1 MTFEG
6 TEVNLFINSNLN
18 LLFTCVLRYVVQLLT
33 PAFLT
38 ARVNGRSAI
47 SKEDVTEAGDLFLDA
62 KSSARILT
70 QNKDKFM
77 Q

>member
-1 MTFEG
+1 
-6 TEVNLFINSNLN
+6 LFS
-18 LLFTCVLRYVVQLLT
+18 RYVVQLLT
-33 PAFLT
+33 PAYLT
-38 ARVNGRSAI
+38 AKVNGRSTI
-47 SKEDVTEAGDLFLDA
+47 SREDVQETAELFLDA